1 MRLVLLFA
9 LIFFTQLTIA
19 QESMGIKGGLNI
31 VNLVTSQTGT
41 SQSSGGSGGFRP
53 SYHGG
58 FFYNSSGDGSF
69 DFRIELLYSNKGNG
83 TGSRA
88 NLNRN
93 TIHLHYF
100 TLPLMGVFK
109 PIDGLDLQFG
119 AEAGFLLA
127 ARQKAQVTTNTAG
140 STIDYN
146 GDILNLYKRFDAGIV
161 LGIAHSFDNGITIGA
176 RYSFGLFN
184 INNIASTSSTATTSL
199 TRIQTRTTMISLEYA
214 IFKN

>member
-1 MRLVLLFA
+1 MRLLFLLT
-9 LIFFTQLTIA
+9 LIFCTQFAIA

-31 VNLVTSQTGT
+31 VTLVTSQTGT
-41 SQSSGGSGGFRP
+41 SQTSGGSGGFRP

-58 FFYNSSGDGSF
+58 FFYNSAGDGSF
-69 DFRIELLYSNKGNG
+69 DFRMELLYSNKGKG

-88 NLNRN
+88 NSNRN
-93 TIHLHYF
+93 TTHLHYF

-127 ARQKAQVTTNTAG
+127 ARQKAQVTSNTAG
-140 STIDYN
+140 ATIDYN
-146 GDILNLYKRFDAGIV
+146 GDVLNLYKRFDAGIV
-161 LGIAHSFDNGITIGA
+161 LGVSHSFDSGITLGA

-184 INNIASTSSTATTSL
+184 INNLGTSSTTTNSL

-214 IFKN
+214 IFQN